1 MSIYAA
7 SANRPLKESKNEPGT
22 AGYTSN
28 ALKLFT
34 EGIDRQDK
42 GRILDVG
49 PVCHENIVF
58 FTQRVEKLYICDMF
72 FRLVQCLSRGKPVRQ
87 IWRQFDYPPKSFD
100 GILLWEL
107 ADRLN
112 EQEVGTLV
120 ELCYT
125 MLKPGGLLVVFVLG
139 EQSVSSVVNSFVIG
153 QNYRMHLRSQPHL
166 HLPLCDRQN
175 RDVLSMM
182 SPLTPVRSFVCRH
195 GLREFLF
202 RRD

>member
-7 SANRPLKESKNEPGT
+7 SAKRPFRQSKNASGT
-22 AGYTSN
+22 VDYTSN

-34 EGIDRQDK
+34 EGIERSPK
-42 GRILDVG
+42 GQILDVG
-49 PVCHENIVF
+49 PACHENIVF
-58 FTQRVEKLYICDMF
+58 FTQWAGKLFICDLF
-72 FRLVQCLSRGKPVRQ
+72 FRLVQCLRSGHPVRQ
-87 IWRQFDYPPKSFD
+87 IWRQLDYPPESFD

-107 ADRLN
+107 PDRLE

-120 ELCYT
+120 KLCCT
-125 MLKPGGLLVVFVLG
+125 MLKPGGLVVVFVTG

-153 QNYRMHLRSQPHL
+153 QNYRIRLRSQPHL

-175 RDVLSMM
+175 IDVLAMM
-182 SPLTPVRSFVCRH
+182 SPLSPVRSFVCRH

-202 RRD
+202 KRD